1 MAHQCQ
7 FVSIWGFP
15 RRLNGFGFR
24 ASASQASLNSVLDP
38 DGYCRTRVPLD
49 STEKIRP
56 FAWVPN
62 PEINVIVTHQ
72 FGPESQKYL
81 PAEQAAVVKFVQE
94 GGGIIIM
101 GSTPKTKED
110 ARRWTLNHLLKKFGA
125 EFTAT
130 NEKYMDLNF
139 PVLNC
144 SDDWKVTATGE
155 TGKPVKARRQ
165 FGKGYVV
172 ILGEKEA
179 IIPRGH
185 HSKEEKAEKDKIFKD
200 AVLWAAQGKDPI
212 NNEFNFY
219 SMSGGGGAIYPELE
233 KQLGRIVV
241 YYTKNQTEE
250 LIQTVEEE
258 LPSVTEK
265 IFGWLPSPEPEEPM
279 YIILSSGGGGG
290 WAVNAFKPRENG
302 LISLDPFG
310 VISIFAHELAH
321 TLAGPDNAK
330 GEWAGIAPH
339 HDRGEAHAG
348 WFQGKINA
356 IYNPEFL
363 KQSNRNCNAYFEN
376 EEWLD
381 LDFKKHYET
390 KEGREKFGKGKDWTK
405 MWWIWNKLDD
415 KYGPTWYPR
424 WRWVQHTRWMD
435 TPDHKLTWEEMV
447 ADMSIAVGEDLFPF
461 FIETGT
467 SLNHNRLESIE
478 FQGKMIDL
486 PVADIDLTPAGNVSV
501 ETIGDYKQ
509 PL

>member
-1 MAHQCQ
+1 MKKIGLLAIIGLLLLSCTNNEARLNREEIDTYWKSGKTLPYSTAKHYLPPAQQPKNDTGINVLVDVAHQCQ

-15 RRLNGFGFR
+15 RRLNSFGFR
-24 ASASQASLNSVLDP
+24 AAASQASLNSVLDA

-49 STEKIRP
+49 STGKIRP
-56 FAWVPN
+56 FAWVPT
-62 PEINVIVTHQ
+62 PKINVIVTHQ
-72 FGPESQKYL
+72 FGPESQQYL
-81 PAEQAAVVKFVQE
+81 PEEQAAVVKFVQD

-110 ARRWTLNHLLKKFGA
+110 AQRWTLNHLLQKFGA

-130 NEKYMDLNF
+130 NEKYMDINF
-139 PVLNC
+139 PVLKC
-144 SDDWKVTATGE
+144 SDDWEVIATGE
-155 TGKPVKARRQ
+155 TGKPVKARRR

-185 HSKEEKAEKDKIFKD
+185 HSETEKAEKDKIFKD
-200 AVLWAAQGKDPI
+200 AVLWASRGKAPI
-212 NNEFNFY
+212 GGDFNFY
-219 SMSGGGGAIYPELE
+219 GMSGGGGSIYPELE

-241 YYTKNQTEE
+241 YYAKNQTTE

-258 LPSVTEK
+258 LPLVTEK

-302 LISLDPFG
+302 LISLKPDG

-321 TLAGPDNAK
+321 TLAGPANAK

-356 IYNPEFL
+356 LYNPEYL
-363 KQSNRNCNAYFEN
+363 KMSNRNC
-376 EEWLD
+376 
-381 LDFKKHYET
+381 
-390 KEGREKFGKGKDWTK
+390 
-405 MWWIWNKLDD
+405 
-415 KYGPTWYPR
+415 
-424 WRWVQHTRWMD
+424 
-435 TPDHKLTWEEMV
+435 
-447 ADMSIAVGEDLFPF
+447 
-461 FIETGT
+461 
-467 SLNHNRLESIE
+467 
-478 FQGKMIDL
+478 
-486 PVADIDLTPAGNVSV
+486 
-501 ETIGDYKQ
+501 
-509 PL
+509 